1 MKCKQIQS
9 SFYDFVD
16 DTLERSIRFAI
27 ESHLSGCAACRRHYE
42 IQRGLHQGVTNAVA
56 GELTNLHFQPRTIR
70 AEQTRMDRRTSF
82 NAWARQMAYA
92 VPALLLLGIILVP
105 IRKPAP
111 ERIEDPSPSPYAEV
125 YDYLELRGTDKV
137 GASSLTMPVAV
148 IIQPG
153 VPDRVIELDG
163 ATDISTEIK

>member
-9 SFYDFVD
+9 SFYDYVD
-16 DTLERSIRFAI
+16 DTLEQSIRSVI
-27 ESHLSGCAACRRHYE
+27 ENHLSGCVACRRHYE
-42 IQRGLHQGVTNAVA
+42 TQRSLHQGVTNAVA
-56 GELTNLHFQPRTIR
+56 GELANLHFQPRSIS
-70 AEQTRMDRRTSF
+70 AEPTRRDRRPSF

-111 ERIEDPSPSPYAEV
+111 KRSDDLSQSPYAET
-125 YDYLELRGTDKV
+125 YDYLERCSTNRV
-137 GASSLTMPVAV
+137 GLSSLTMPVAV

-163 ATDISTEIK
+163 TTDISAEIK